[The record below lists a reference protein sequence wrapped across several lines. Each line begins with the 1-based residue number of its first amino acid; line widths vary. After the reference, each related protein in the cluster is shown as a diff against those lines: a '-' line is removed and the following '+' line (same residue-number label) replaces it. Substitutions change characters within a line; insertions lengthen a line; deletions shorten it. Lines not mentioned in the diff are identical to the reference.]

1 MGILRNVASRKGA
14 GVADPAAVDDRS
26 SGRVR
31 VLQAVP
37 SRAGDTGTPSRLSA
51 ELAAALRDLRGYVP
65 QRIWWL
71 SGAADALL
79 AYQAIEEPVPDR

>member
-1 MGILRNVASRKGA
+1 M
-14 GVADPAAVDDRS
+14 ADPAAVDDRS

-31 VLQAVP
+31 VLHPVP
-37 SRAGDTGTPSRLSA
+37 ARAGDTGMSSRLSA

-65 QRIWWL
+65 HRIWWL

-79 AYQAIEEPVPDR
+79 AYQAIEEPLADH